1 MVTMYNGT
9 KVPVKT
15 YATPEVPY
23 ALLTGGDES
32 LKFGTANVKLLAKE
46 AGVTKDQLETI
57 EAIFRHG
64 IRINPESLAKKVAS
78 GRITA
83 AGTEAGF
90 SLTNTLSKGFN
101 LARGLISKEY
111 VAADYAVRYAA
122 MANNVVLSAVMNDNR
137 AANIIF
143 NMLEDPTLILKGD
156 ADYVARIFKS
166 FIVTDLNKFG
176 IDHEKG
182 YDKKRYWASKGVTW
196 ETEN

>member
-1 MVTMYNGT
+1 M
-9 KVPVKT
+9 
-15 YATPEVPY
+15 
-23 ALLTGGDES
+23 
-32 LKFGTANVKLLAKE
+32 
-46 AGVTKDQLETI
+46 
-57 EAIFRHG
+57 
-64 IRINPESLAKKVAS
+64 
-78 GRITA
+78 
-83 AGTEAGF
+83 
-90 SLTNTLSKGFN
+90 TNTLSKGFN

-166 FIVTDLNKFG
+166 FIVTDLNKLG